1 MKTQFAR
8 KLSLMA
14 KHRQIGALA
23 REGRLHA
30 VQQAMVTL
38 GLSPALQLRIVS
50 YFTYERLHR
59 SHVTFDAL
67 FQRLSP
73 QLRFELH
80 LYLYTAP
87 PRRCHPMNP
96 PRSRRTRSGWSDW
109 WPAVSS
115 SWQKARQR
123 LNGVAAFE

>member
-1 MKTQFAR
+1 MN
-8 KLSLMA
+8 
-14 KHRQIGALA
+14 
-23 REGRLHA
+23 
-30 VQQAMVTL
+30 TL

-80 LYLYTAP
+80 LYLYSALIKNTSLFRKTQ
-87 PRRCHPMNP
+87 PRVIREMVLVLKDIIFLPGDYIC
-96 PRSRRTRSGWSDW
+96 RYGDSGDSMYFIVKGICTVLQGDNKS
-109 WPAVSS
+109 V
-115 SWQKARQR
+115 
-123 LNGVAAFE
+123 L